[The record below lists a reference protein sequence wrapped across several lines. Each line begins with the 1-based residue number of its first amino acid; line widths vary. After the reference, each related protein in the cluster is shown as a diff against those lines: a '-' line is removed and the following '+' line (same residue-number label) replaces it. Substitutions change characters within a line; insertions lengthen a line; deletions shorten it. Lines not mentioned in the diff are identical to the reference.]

1 MTLDEWKA
9 SRTRGFI
16 DEAEAYVQH
25 KTQEL
30 KEAIREAYRIL
41 HDEQLNDSDPDY
53 EERFTTIFDLG
64 EKVIYPLIRQLR
76 VNFEYYD
83 PDTTY
88 EEDVRAFVD
97 ALVKKFGPI
106 D

>member
-9 SRTRGFI
+9 SRTRGFLG
-16 DEAEAYVQH
+16 EAEVYVQR

-30 KEAIREAYRIL
+30 KEAIREARRML
-41 HDEQLNDSDPDY
+41 NDKELNDSDPDY

-64 EKVIYPLIRQLR
+64 KQVIYPLIRQLR
-76 VNFEYYD
+76 VSFDYYD

-97 ALVKKFGPI
+97 ALVEKFGPI

>member
-1 MTLDEWKA
+1 MKLEEWKA
-9 SRTRGFI
+9 SRER
-16 DEAEAYVQH
+16 

-30 KEAIREAYRIL
+30 KEAIREARRIL
-41 HDEQLNDSDPDY
+41 NDEEMEDSDSDY
-53 EERFTTIFDLG
+53 EQRYDTIFDLG
-64 EKVIYPLIRQLR
+64 KKVIYPLIRELR
-76 VNFEYYD
+76 ISFDYYD

-97 ALVKKFGPI
+97 ALVERFGPI